1 MVVHDLVHIEE
12 MRHLEIKFQQFFFVR
27 KGIMLIQEIVDRSI
41 ETVQRRHKSIDPL
54 LPAIT
59 LTLPFHGEQIPVAP
73 VKIPCDLR
81 VRLLHQPLCAQE
93 IVLEQRGA
101 VHIPAAVEQIVRL
114 VDQEY
119 IVLLSDTVRKK
130 TLEIY
135 PRIEHI
141 IIVADHGITE
151 QTHVQAELERADLIA
166 RRVLL
171 YFFPRKMI
179 LVRQQVIQ
187 GVIDPVKM
195 TVRIGTCVRI
205 ALRFGPPVIQRI
217 FRLKSLLP
225 QKTDLVLRRQRDR
238 LHPKP
243 FFLQKAEA
251 LLRHSA
257 RDGLGGEVKYLL
269 CQPLPHGL
277 HCRKNCRYRL
287 ADTCRCLE
295 KEFSLVVDSLID
307 ICDKLLLPLAVRKW
321 KLQLFDRIRA
331 DPVPPKLKVRP
342 FPVLLHQFV
351 KPLLQLRKGVVLM
364 KIFELLRLNMAVC
377 HTHADMFYVIF
388 PGIHIRVTFCLR
400 KMDTHWPRDPFQIPV
415 GTLDL
420 IDDHLFFLQ

>member
-1 MVVHDLVHIEE
+1 MALRHHFIYIMRDAPKLLLPPPRVSARDIVCDQQRFPLLVKRGSGIDLIIRRLAAQKPLIVLDRQQRRREQDRTPSLLHALAQVARRVDAEELQHKIPVVHQLAVHHIMVVHDLVHIEE

-141 IIVADHGITE
+141 IIVADHGIAE

-205 ALRFGPPVIQRI
+205 ALRFGHPVIQRI

-225 QKTDLVLRRQRDR
+225 QKTD
-238 LHPKP
+238 
-243 FFLQKAEA
+243 
-251 LLRHSA
+251 RH
-257 RDGLGGEVKYLL
+257 
-269 CQPLPHGL
+269 
-277 HCRKNCRYRL
+277 
-287 ADTCRCLE
+287 
-295 KEFSLVVDSLID
+295 
-307 ICDKLLLPLAVRKW
+307 
-321 KLQLFDRIRA
+321 
-331 DPVPPKLKVRP
+331 
-342 FPVLLHQFV
+342 
-351 KPLLQLRKGVVLM
+351 M
-364 KIFELLRLNMAVC
+364 
-377 HTHADMFYVIF
+377 
-388 PGIHIRVTFCLR
+388 
-400 KMDTHWPRDPFQIPV
+400 
-415 GTLDL
+415 
-420 IDDHLFFLQ
+420 